1 MKNFKLTIFLLLVSC
16 LVTSAAKVSYA
27 STKPSGKD
35 VVLDQLPEYDRN
47 VAEDIAN
54 FLGLGDL
61 FGGVL
66 DFLESMEKTNDK
78 ILEAR
83 TPDWETIEN
92 TIEGTQTKSKELERQ
107 LEDRVSDSYHANQ
120 AEAEQIQ
127 RELIQEAV
135 VTNTTSADAQKI
147 MAASLIDIE
156 DAAKKSGNLS
166 EDSAGRDVSQQ
177 ILQNISEQAGI
188 NTQLLSTIASQNVQS
203 QKDRANQIVLGI
215 QQAKHNAAETARRQR
230 EASVATDMGITA
242 WGAIST
248 PLFLYEETTP

>member
-1 MKNFKLTIFLLLVSC
+1 MKNFKLTIFLLLVS
-16 LVTSAAKVSYA
+16 LITLTTKTSSA
-27 STKPSGKD
+27 STQPSGKD
-35 VVLDQLPEYDRN
+35 VVLDQLPEYDRT
-47 VAEDIAN
+47 VAEDIAD

-61 FGGVL
+61 FDGVL
-66 DFLESMEKTNDK
+66 DFLESMETTNDRV
-78 ILEAR
+78 LETR
-83 TPDWETIEN
+83 TPDWSTIEN
-92 TIEGTQTKSKELERQ
+92 AIEGTQTKSKELERQ

-147 MAASLIDIE
+147 MAASLVDIE
-156 DAAKKSGNLS
+156 DAAKKSGQLS
-166 EDSAGRDVSQQ
+166 QDSAGRDVSQQ

-203 QKDRANQIVLGI
+203 QKDRANQIMLGV

-230 EASVATDMGITA
+230 DASVANDLGITA

-248 PLFLYEETTP
+248 PLFLYEEPTP

>member
-1 MKNFKLTIFLLLVSC
+1 MKNFKLTIFLLLVS
-16 LVTSAAKVSYA
+16 LITLTAKTSSA
-27 STKPSGKD
+27 STQPSGKD
-35 VVLDQLPEYDRN
+35 VVLDQLPEYDRTI
-47 VAEDIAN
+47 AEDIAD

-61 FGGVL
+61 FDGVL
-66 DFLESMEKTNDK
+66 DFLESMETTNDRV
-78 ILEAR
+78 LETR
-83 TPDWETIEN
+83 TPDWSTIEN
-92 TIEGTQTKSKELERQ
+92 AIEGTQTKSKELERQ

-147 MAASLIDIE
+147 MAASLVDIE
-156 DAAKKSGNLS
+156 DAAKKSGQLS
-166 EDSAGRDVSQQ
+166 QDSAGRDVSQQ

-203 QKDRANQIVLGI
+203 QKDRANQIMLGV

-230 EASVATDMGITA
+230 DASVANDLGITA

-248 PLFLYEETTP
+248 PLFLYEEPTP